1 MFTQNE
7 TTRFFGLPQVTES
20 CPKLYRDGP
29 PRAVDPAQTLK
40 RIRPYFEQ
48 AGLTRLSNLSG
59 LDRHDLFVTGA
70 YRPNSKS
77 MAVSSGK
84 SLTLEGALVSGA
96 MESLE
101 LWAAENMVPELT
113 TCPWNSLEMNR
124 IPLELLPLR
133 PHGLFSPRRNE
144 VWCAGWDLMNHKTV
158 AVPFQF
164 VTMDLCFSEFDG
176 TMASFRADSNGL
188 ASGSSTLEAISSAL
202 YEVVERDAVT
212 LWDFAAEKGGLPPA
226 RVNLD
231 PTGFPRIDE
240 LVARIRASG
249 IDVYLFDCTSDTE
262 VPVYSAYCAD
272 QEVPRMVAMGYGAH
286 LDPLVAAERALI
298 EAIQGRTVMVAGARE
313 DIYRY
318 HYEMRC
324 LSNAREFNRYIEFN
338 QPRVELSRH
347 RSQASETFEGDIQL
361 TLDLLRKVGLE
372 QALVVDLTPPGWD
385 ISVVRLL
392 VPGLQGYHLFDSFG
406 QRAARFI
413 AQLNEQGLQP
423 VAASTSGVQH
433 FPAGGLQ

>member
-124 IPLELLPLR
+124 IPLELLP
-133 PHGLFSPRRNE
+133 
-144 VWCAGWDLMNHKTV
+144 D
-158 AVPFQF
+158 
-164 VTMDLCFSEFDG
+164 
-176 TMASFRADSNGL
+176 
-188 ASGSSTLEAISSAL
+188 
-202 YEVVERDAVT
+202 
-212 LWDFAAEKGGLPPA
+212 
-226 RVNLD
+226 
-231 PTGFPRIDE
+231 
-240 LVARIRASG
+240 
-249 IDVYLFDCTSDTE
+249 
-262 VPVYSAYCAD
+262 
-272 QEVPRMVAMGYGAH
+272 
-286 LDPLVAAERALI
+286 
-298 EAIQGRTVMVAGARE
+298 
-313 DIYRY
+313 
-318 HYEMRC
+318 
-324 LSNAREFNRYIEFN
+324 
-338 QPRVELSRH
+338 
-347 RSQASETFEGDIQL
+347 
-361 TLDLLRKVGLE
+361 RK
-372 QALVVDLTPPGWD
+372 
-385 ISVVRLL
+385 SVV
-392 VPGLQGYHLFDSFG
+392 
-406 QRAARFI
+406 
-413 AQLNEQGLQP
+413 
-423 VAASTSGVQH
+423 
-433 FPAGGLQ
+433 